1 MLKQYG
7 IRLTANQAYHQ
18 MVKWG
23 SSSSA
28 NDTAV
33 PRLTTSKNLV
43 ADSERL
49 HVRQEHHQSRKSRE
63 TQPHFFESRFPELLK
78 LLIPFIE
85 VNVRALLTPEIAPRM
100 GSYCSD
106 QVQS

>member
-1 MLKQYG
+1 MAKL
-7 IRLTANQAYHQ
+7 
-18 MVKWG
+18 G
-23 SSSSA
+23 SLNNA

-33 PRLTTSKNLV
+33 PRLTTSKNSV

-49 HVRQEHHQSRKSRE
+49 HVRQEHHQSRKSAE

-78 LLIPFIE
+78 LLDTFIE
-85 VNVRALLTPEIAPRM
+85 VTVRALLTPEIAPRM
-100 GSYCSD
+100 GTYCSG